1 MRLGFDTG
9 LRAGLEFRNL
19 NQMLTGGTKDGR
31 VTPGGLRMRLIVPIG
46 KAFSC
51 ARVGI
56 LAATVALSFAMASC
70 ATDPV
75 ILTASEQPLPPET
88 LMMLGK
94 KGMTPEAPIFIRI
107 FKEESELEVWK
118 ARDDG
123 RFYHLKTYPICNWS
137 GDLGPKVAQGDK
149 QAPEGF
155 YTIASTQM
163 NPNSQYHVAFNMG
176 FPNAYDKANNR
187 TGQSLMV
194 HGKCKSA
201 GCYAM
206 TDALVEEIYALARE
220 SFKGGQL
227 SFAVH
232 AFPFRMTDEKLARF
246 TKHKWH
252 GFWKTMKQGYDSFEV
267 NRVPPQIAVCERRYV
282 VDVVLPASG
291 RIDPEGVCPA
301 FQRPQLQPFAPQ
313 ADYKVTEDRVSVPG
327 PKTRDIAEVVRSA
340 EQSIAATDG
349 WANTPVASAASSAPA
364 NTSSLPSG
372 ATGLGF
378 NQ

>member
-1 MRLGFDTG
+1 
-9 LRAGLEFRNL
+9 
-19 NQMLTGGTKDGR
+19 MLTGGVKDDR
-31 VTPGGLRMRLIVPIG
+31 IAPRELRMRLIVPMG
-46 KAFSC
+46 KAFLS
-51 ARVGI
+51 ARQAF
-56 LAATVALSFAMASC
+56 LAAATASACAFGLASC
-70 ATDPV
+70 ATDPA
-75 ILTASEQPLPPET
+75 ILTAAEQPLPAET
-88 LMMLGK
+88 LSMLGK
-94 KGMTPEAPIFIRI
+94 KGMTPEAPIFVRI

-155 YTIASTQM
+155 YAIASTQM

-176 FPNAYDKANNR
+176 FPNAYDRANNR

-220 SFKGGQL
+220 SFKGGQQ

-246 TKHKWH
+246 NKHRWYA
-252 GFWKTMKQGYDSFEV
+252 FWSTLKQGYDYFEA
-267 NRVPPQIAVCERRYV
+267 NRVPPQIAVCERKYIV
-282 VDVVLPASG
+282 NVIVPAAN
-291 RIDPEGVCPA
+291 RIDPAGQCPA
-301 FQRPQLQPFAPQ
+301 FQRPELLPYAPQ
-313 ADYKVTEDRVSVPG
+313 PDFKVASEERVSVPG
-327 PKTRDIAEVVRSA
+327 PKTRDVAEVVRSA
-340 EQSIAATDG
+340 GQSIGSGAG
-349 WANTPVASAASSAPA
+349 WSSTASADASGPSAKG
-364 NTSSLPSG
+364 NSVSTSGVPSG
-372 ATGLGF
+372 AAALGF